1 MNQLPI
7 KSEDVSIFSVLKTRI
22 QVIMAKTSDRS
33 VSILLWSQLL
43 SYTEKRLLYY
53 RPSYRNDVQYLK
65 VLGVSTQYSDSESF
79 VGA

>member
-7 KSEDVSIFSVLKTRI
+7 KSEDVSLFSVLKTRI
-22 QVIMAKTSDRS
+22 QVILAKTSDRS

-53 RPSYRNDVQYLK
+53 RPS
-65 VLGVSTQYSDSESF
+65 
-79 VGA
+79 